1 MEAKRIRKTGDE
13 RRKEIKQSILEIVFT
28 DGIHKLSTRYLAQKV
43 GLSEGALFRHY
54 PNKKAMIED
63 IISDVKIELIDEL
76 KKIAYGSYSP
86 QKRLDEFITFTLKY
100 LYNKKGITMILFTEA
115 SHQNDEGL
123 KQSMNSIYEL
133 QKQYFAKIVLDGI
146 SRKIWDNT
154 INVESLTRLY
164 MGIPVTLNIEMI
176 LNPDKFNIEIFC
188 NQMKNIILKVL
199 SKRVAHTH

>member
-76 KKIAYGSYSP
+76 KKIAYGSDSP

-199 SKRVAHTH
+199 SKKGN